1 MASYFYSK
9 ISSFFQDSKA
19 QRSNSLKLA
28 NGVLPNGTPARYTK
42 KGPEDLPT
50 VEITDSPSSL
60 HRRIQKAA
68 SVGSVSALS
77 WGSKSP
83 DEQGRPSSAGSRTT
97 GQGEETD
104 RSLSP
109 TQSLTTE
116 SVVSPS
122 RKGTEALK
130 KVHSQVSGSVRRCI
144 SAPT

>member
-1 MASYFYSK
+1 MKMS
-9 ISSFFQDSKA
+9 
-19 QRSNSLKLA
+19 
-28 NGVLPNGTPARYTK
+28 NGVVSNGVPARYTK
-42 KGPEDLPT
+42 KKSPPV
-50 VEITDSPSSL
+50 VEITVDSPNSF

-68 SVGSVSALS
+68 SVGSVSAIS

-109 TQSLTTE
+109 TQSLTE
-116 SVVSPS
+116 SIVSPS

-130 KVHSQVSGSVRRCI
+130 KVHYRHAWVVCVCVLVI
-144 SAPT
+144 V